1 MLQNLSGL
9 NNCSGSQILIH
20 TKYSIT
26 SKIIL
31 SIQGFEPYLKSRWY
45 LPFCQLKVIL
55 VKIRKSYKR
64 PKQEQKLTAL
74 AHRSN
79 PESPGTIKSSITEH
93 LSLPRL
99 QANIQE
105 DINGAETGLTIFA
118 GMLSVQPKG

>member
-1 MLQNLSGL
+1 M
-9 NNCSGSQILIH
+9 
-20 TKYSIT
+20 
-26 SKIIL
+26 
-31 SIQGFEPYLKSRWY
+31 
-45 LPFCQLKVIL
+45 
-55 VKIRKSYKR
+55 RKSYKR
-64 PKQEQKLTAL
+64 PKQEQNPTAL
-74 AHRSN
+74 AHRSD